1 MILKAKH
8 NFFIY
13 PFFQWYAV
21 WLIKQKFSKANIIG
35 CFNDKNLPV
44 LVIANHISWWD
55 GFWAMYLNVKVLKR
69 KFHFMMLEEQLR
81 KFWFFNYTGGF
92 SVNKKAKSVIE
103 TLKYTG
109 ELLSDFKNMVLIF
122 PQGEIQSMHLQTFQ
136 FEKGIN
142 HILRDKEDKIQI
154 LFMANLVDYFSKPKP
169 IINIYIQEYQS
180 LQINLESV
188 QNGYNE
194 FYKRCIANQIG
205 LNN

>member
-21 WLIKQKFSKANIIG
+21 WLIKRKFSKANIIG
-35 CFNDKNLPV
+35 SFDDKNLPV
-44 LVIANHISWWD
+44 LLIANHISWWD
-55 GFWAMYLNVKVLKR
+55 GFWVMYLNLKILKR

-103 TLKYTG
+103 TLNYTG
-109 ELLSDFKNMVLIF
+109 ELLSDSKNMVLIF

-142 HILRDKEDKIQI
+142 HILSGKEEQIQI
-154 LFMANLVDYFSKPKP
+154 LFMANLVDYFSTPKP
-169 IINIYIQEYQS
+169 IINMYIQEYQG
-180 LQINLESV
+180 LPINLESIE
-188 QNGYNE
+188 NGYNE
-194 FYKRCIANQIG
+194 FYKRCVEHQKG
-205 LNN
+205 LKQ

>member
-21 WLIKQKFSKANIIG
+21 WLIKRKFSKANIIG
-35 CFNDKNLPV
+35 SFNDKNLPV
-44 LVIANHISWWD
+44 LLIANHISWWD
-55 GFWAMYLNVKVLKR
+55 GFWAMYLNLKIIKR

-103 TLKYTG
+103 SLNYTG
-109 ELLSDFKNMVLIF
+109 ELLSDSKNMVLIF

-142 HILRDKEDKIQI
+142 HILRDKEERIQI
-154 LFMANLVDYFSKPKP
+154 LFMANLVDYFSTPKP
-169 IINIYIQEYQS
+169 IINIYIREYQDLHLS
-180 LQINLESV
+180 IESIEK
-188 QNGYNE
+188 GYNE
-194 FYKRCIANQIG
+194 FYKQSVEYQKG
-205 LNN
+205 LKQ